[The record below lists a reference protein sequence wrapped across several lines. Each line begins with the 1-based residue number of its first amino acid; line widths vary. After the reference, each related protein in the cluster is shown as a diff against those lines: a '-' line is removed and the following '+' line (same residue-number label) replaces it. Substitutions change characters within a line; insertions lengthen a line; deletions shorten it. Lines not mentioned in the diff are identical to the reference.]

1 MSHAG
6 DAFRAEA
13 KELLDAM
20 VAIEDK
26 AAEAWKR
33 RGKHRA
39 GVCGFTPWYNMA
51 QSCITNNISWF
62 CWLYMIISLD
72 YKMAS

>member
-1 MSHAG
+1 MEVSGNRGTPSYHPFYSRIFHYKIYKSSSYWGITIYGNHHMSHAG

-26 AAEAWKR
+26 AAEA
-33 RGKHRA
+33 
-39 GVCGFTPWYNMA
+39 
-51 QSCITNNISWF
+51 
-62 CWLYMIISLD
+62 
-72 YKMAS
+72 

>member
-26 AAEAWKR
+26 AAEAWNDDVNIAPGCVALR
-33 RGKHRA
+33 HG
-39 GVCGFTPWYNMA
+39 
-51 QSCITNNISWF
+51 ITCHNHV
-62 CWLYMIISLD
+62 
-72 YKMAS
+72 

>member
-1 MSHAG
+1 MLVYQRVSPFFENHHMSDAG

-26 AAEAWKR
+26 AAEAW
-33 RGKHRA
+33 
-39 GVCGFTPWYNMA
+39 FT
-51 QSCITNNISWF
+51 TR
-62 CWLYMIISLD
+62 
-72 YKMAS
+72 